1 MPNARSRWMWAA
13 AGLLALMPV
22 HARAAQAKCSVRAF
36 LLPVTMEGLRA
47 SVPVKVNGVETDFWI
62 DSGAWFSIMS
72 KAKADELHLRLR
84 NAPGNLQLEGIGGS
98 FSAQVATIKDFV
110 VVGAALHDVD
120 FVVGGSD
127 AGNGLIGRNLLT
139 AFDTEFDLAH
149 GQLKL
154 VSAQNCQNTN
164 MAYWAKDNPY
174 FTVRLLPDKQGE
186 LIKDFQL
193 PVLLNGSEIHAEI
206 DSGAVTIVSR
216 RAAERAGIDLK
227 APGIKPINGLG
238 GFGRH
243 FQQGWIVPF
252 KSIDIGDEKILNSK
266 LTVIDGGITNAAD
279 GPDMLLGVDFLLAH
293 HLYVSRAQH
302 LIYFTYSGGDPF
314 VTDGSAGKPHNP
326 AATTPPPA
334 IPPGTH
340 VVKAVNE
347 RPQSQNAGDLARE
360 GAARLALK
368 DTTGAIEDFSRAIG
382 LAPDNASY
390 YKQRAMARMS
400 GGDQTG
406 ARKDLDEAIERE
418 PKDPDLRLSRA
429 EVRHL
434 DEDDSG
440 AWADATAAKALIPA
454 QSLDIAQV
462 ADLYDELG
470 HAGDAVP
477 LFDDVIAAHR
487 DDSRLGSLLNGR
499 CWSRGLAGVELDDAL
514 ADCNRALKLTSK
526 ASAVLDS
533 RALVQFRRKAYA
545 AALADYDAVL
555 KEDPKAA
562 WSLYMRGM
570 TLVALG
576 QADKG
581 QADRKAAL
589 ALDPNVQKRAKAYTL
604 TG

>member
-1 MPNARSRWMWAA
+1 MPNAHSGWIWVA
-13 AGLLALMPV
+13 AGLLALVPV
-22 HARAAQAKCSVRAF
+22 HARAAQAKCSLRAF
-36 LLPVTMEGLRA
+36 TMPVTMEGLRA

-72 KAKADELHLRLR
+72 KAKADELSLRLR
-84 NAPGNLQLEGIGGS
+84 NAPGYLRLEGIGGS
-98 FSAQVATIKDFV
+98 FSAQVATIKDFA

-120 FVVGGSD
+120 FIVGGSD

-149 GQLKL
+149 GELKL
-154 VSAQNCQNTN
+154 DSAQNCQNTN
-164 MAYWAKDNPY
+164 MAYWANDKPF

-193 PVLLNGSEIHAEI
+193 PVLLNGIEVHAEI
-206 DSGAVTIVSR
+206 DSGAVTLISR

-227 APGIKPINGLG
+227 APGIKPVNGLR

-252 KSIDIGDEKILNSK
+252 KSVDIGDEKILNPK
-266 LTVIDGGITNAAD
+266 LTVIDGGITDAAD
-279 GPDMLLGVDFLLAH
+279 GPDMLLGIDFLLAH

-314 VTDGSAGKPHNP
+314 VTDAASARPHDP
-326 AATTPPPA
+326 ATTRPPA

-340 VVKAVNE
+340 LVQAVNE
-347 RPQSQNAGDLARE
+347 RPQSQSAGDLARE

-368 DTTGAIEDFSRAIG
+368 DTTGAIEDFSRAID

-390 YKQRAMARMS
+390 YKQRAVARMS
-400 GGDQTG
+400 AGDQLG
-406 ARKDLDEAIERE
+406 ARNDLNQAIEHA
-418 PKDPDLRLSRA
+418 PKDPDLRLFRA

-434 DEDDSG
+434 DKDDSG
-440 AWADATAAKALIPA
+440 AWADAAAAKALIPP
-454 QSLDIAQV
+454 QSLDIAAV
-462 ADLYDELG
+462 AALYDELG

-477 LFDDVIAAHR
+477 LFGDVIAAHR

-499 CWSRGLAGVELDDAL
+499 CWSRALAGVELDDAL
-514 ADCNRALKLTSK
+514 ADCNRALKLTGK

-533 RALVQFRRKAYA
+533 RALVQFRRKDYA

-562 WSLYMRGM
+562 WSLYMRGK
-570 TLVALG
+570 TLIALG

-589 ALDPNVQKRAKAYTL
+589 TLDPDVQKRAKLYAL
-604 TG
+604 TD